1 MKRLALS
8 CAFFSCVSGI
18 AMIVSLANRAAIG
31 KDDAPAQVA
40 PAKAASTPTPPPT
53 SPITHQI
60 MEGYSSELQASIES
74 RDATIAGS
82 RATTNGSALESVIS
96 FIQRWPANSKVRVA
110 FLDGDETLHRSVI
123 DAAKPWQNFVNLQLD
138 FINPTTNKPRRWTTQ
153 DTTHA
158 AEIRVSFDQ
167 EGYWSLVG
175 NDSNNASIGVPGRP
189 DGGRP
194 NQRSM
199 NFAKFK
205 TGLPADFKGTV
216 LHEFGHALG
225 FQHEH
230 QHPTQGCNLDF
241 RFNDDPGYVRTRD
254 SFGQFIADSAQR
266 RPGIYTVLG
275 GPPNNWPRSQVDFNL
290 KQLPP
295 SNAFQVGP
303 FDRKSIMKYYFP
315 DWMFRQGPASHCFSA
330 GQNLV
335 LSDQDKVGAR
345 GAYPK
350 PPVPGTPESN
360 LPVAVNSEA
369 LRRAAIDA
377 LLTLQ
382 DLSPDSRAHYESL
395 QQP

>member
-1 MKRLALS
+1 
-8 CAFFSCVSGI
+8 
-18 AMIVSLANRAAIG
+18 MIVSLANRAAIG

>member
-1 MKRLALS
+1 
-8 CAFFSCVSGI
+8 
-18 AMIVSLANRAAIG
+18 MIVSLANRAAIG

-290 KQLPP
+290 KQLPRQTRSRSGRSTENP
-295 SNAFQVGP
+295 S
-303 FDRKSIMKYYFP
+303 
-315 DWMFRQGPASHCFSA
+315 
-330 GQNLV
+330 
-335 LSDQDKVGAR
+335 
-345 GAYPK
+345 
-350 PPVPGTPESN
+350 
-360 LPVAVNSEA
+360 
-369 LRRAAIDA
+369 
-377 LLTLQ
+377 
-382 DLSPDSRAHYESL
+382 
-395 QQP
+395 